1 MADMP
6 GLASTA
12 DFPTIGNEGLF
23 PLAIPHQSS
32 GYTADLGRN
41 GFHSGRGGAFS
52 LSQPSSM
59 RVSHPQA
66 SLDFS
71 SLPQSIRETLQ
82 PMPSRSLPEYLSRD
96 KFRGDQPDSP
106 TEKDPRVHLS
116 TKEIVREQN
125 RRAAAR
131 FRQRQKDKLRD
142 YEKQIQEL
150 TTRLSNVE
158 REKSTY
164 ELKCGE
170 MEKVVR
176 ERMNNMSVHKPA
188 ETDDELA
195 KGEALVEA
203 LTTFCNVVR
212 KTPRSAPE
220 DQELLSAAGKLGM
233 EHIIPIYRECAQEL
247 ARCLC
252 EGGDQPGTQAHFR
265 IQEIISARRNLFHLM
280 GWLDPQLFRRVA
292 AMAYGGGSDAAPEP
306 YKDAGRSHWKKVVE
320 TVNYKPEQREALLA
334 AQDQLF
340 MRMHE
345 VLEKRE
351 AIVNTLQTNFPCAE
365 TEHKNAPL
373 YVQACKAADDL
384 KANLEEEYVAV
395 RTFIM
400 EFCKCMDHI
409 QHAKMLVSG
418 YPWTPDVLVI
428 TGIVREMAG
437 GPQEDFKQDSILQQL
452 PDSSPFKTL
461 SHGHAL
467 A

>member
-1 MADMP
+1 
-6 GLASTA
+6 
-12 DFPTIGNEGLF
+12 
-23 PLAIPHQSS
+23 
-32 GYTADLGRN
+32 
-41 GFHSGRGGAFS
+41 
-52 LSQPSSM
+52 
-59 RVSHPQA
+59 
-66 SLDFS
+66 
-71 SLPQSIRETLQ
+71 
-82 PMPSRSLPEYLSRD
+82 MPSRSLPEYLTRD
-96 KFRGDQPDSP
+96 KIRDRQDSP
-106 TEKDPRVHLS
+106 PGDDSRIHLS

-150 TTRLSNVE
+150 TSRLSVVE
-158 REKSTY
+158 RERSSY

-176 ERMNNMSVHKPA
+176 ERMQTMSIQKPV
-188 ETDDELA
+188 ETDNEVA
-195 KGEALVEA
+195 KREALVEA

-212 KTPRSAPE
+212 KTRRNSSEVP
-220 DQELLSAAGKLGM
+220 ELLNSAGKLSM

-247 ARCLC
+247 ARCLS
-252 EGGDQPGTQAHFR
+252 EGGDQNGTEAHFR

-280 GWLDPQLFRRVA
+280 GWLDPQLFRRAA
-292 AMAYGGGSDAAPEP
+292 AMLYGGSSEASPEP
-306 YKDAGRSHWKKVVE
+306 YKDAGKDHWRKVVE
-320 TVNYKPEQREALLA
+320 AVNYSQQQKEGLLL

-340 MRMHE
+340 RRMHE

-351 AIVNTLQTNFPCAE
+351 VIVNTLQTNFPCAE

-373 YVQACKAADDL
+373 YVQACEAADDL

-395 RTFIM
+395 RTFIV
-400 EFCKCMDHI
+400 EFCKCMDYI

-428 TGIVREMAG
+428 TGIVRESTG
-437 GPQEDFKQDSILQQL
+437 SPQEDFKHDSILQQL
-452 PDSSPFKTL
+452 PDSSPFKNL